1 MRASLDLTRRFDPDL
16 DGYTCSALFLD
27 EATHFLWEGPMKDHT
42 CFEFVRVLEEY
53 RRFVRTF
60 HRSELATVRT
70 DCDPSFTVNHHG
82 ATHNS
87 AELKRHLDQHLPAID
102 FEHSPPHTQAM
113 NPVEGVARHIYH
125 LVNFYLEQSLLSPLA
140 WHDMLMAAVWS
151 VNRLPH
157 PHSADPTLR
166 MSTPFERARGEQPD
180 MSLMRH
186 APGALVGC
194 YRDGRKP
201 SSLASV
207 SELSYY
213 VCPDPS
219 SAGSI
224 VRSFKSNDLFVT
236 YHLSPLH
243 HGEILRTV
251 AARHALNS
259 GLMRESTG
267 MAEIKA
273 STLAADTLKLL
284 EARRSAGLSGD
295 PDDLVVFLDPVSGR
309 PAKMELAWVDG
320 RLGLVDSLPPQP
332 AVAPPTVPVPDPVA
346 PLPSPVAPVLA
357 TPAAATCEQVPT
369 AHVSPPA
376 PFATAAP
383 DTLVLSPLSE
393 SRGQRRAPLG
403 DGKGLRAWFRT
414 LDGSTAMTF
423 EPNPKRGESALRYAV
438 Y

>member
-60 HRSELATVRT
+60 HRSELATIRT
-70 DCDPSFTVNHHG
+70 NCDPTFTVNHHG

-87 AELKRHLDQHLPAID
+87 AELKRHLDQHLPAIA

-113 NPVEGVARHIYH
+113 NPVEGVARHLYH

-273 STLAADTLKLL
+273 STLAADTLRLL

-309 PAKMELAWVDG
+309 PAKLELAWVDG
-320 RLGLVDSLPPQP
+320 RLGLVDIVPPPP
-332 AVAPPTVPVPDPVA
+332 AVAPPIVPVPDPVA
-346 PLPSPVAPVLA
+346 PLASPVTPVLA
-357 TPAAATCEQVPT
+357 TPAAATCAQVPT
-369 AHVSPPA
+369 EMLLRRRLSQLLLPTLWCSRLCRNRVASDA
-376 PFATAAP
+376 PR
-383 DTLVLSPLSE
+383 SE
-393 SRGQRRAPLG
+393 MARDFVPGSRRLMAQPQ
-403 DGKGLRAWFRT
+403 
-414 LDGSTAMTF
+414 
-423 EPNPKRGESALRYAV
+423 
-438 Y
+438 

>member
-70 DCDPSFTVNHHG
+70 DCDPTLTVNHHG

-113 NPVEGVARHIYH
+113 NPVEGVARHLYH

-201 SSLASV
+201 SSLAVV

-259 GLMRESTG
+259 GLMRDSTG

-273 STLAADTLKLL
+273 STLAADTL
-284 EARRSAGLSGD
+284 
-295 PDDLVVFLDPVSGR
+295 
-309 PAKMELAWVDG
+309 
-320 RLGLVDSLPPQP
+320 
-332 AVAPPTVPVPDPVA
+332 
-346 PLPSPVAPVLA
+346 
-357 TPAAATCEQVPT
+357 
-369 AHVSPPA
+369 
-376 PFATAAP
+376 
-383 DTLVLSPLSE
+383 
-393 SRGQRRAPLG
+393 
-403 DGKGLRAWFRT
+403 
-414 LDGSTAMTF
+414 
-423 EPNPKRGESALRYAV
+423 
-438 Y
+438 